1 MEIKKNRYGQ
11 DRSYERVDE
20 KKIRVRGNSKYQRE
34 SADDNGNITMFDFEG
49 GPCFNLHGKIKF
61 KYREYKIKEIQ
72 PLNNKHEE
80 LCEVVLHIWN
90 A

>member
-1 MEIKKNRYGQ
+1 
-11 DRSYERVDE
+11 
-20 KKIRVRGNSKYQRE
+20 
-34 SADDNGNITMFDFEG
+34 MFDFEG

-80 LCEVVLHIWN
+80 LCEVVLHI
-90 A
+90 